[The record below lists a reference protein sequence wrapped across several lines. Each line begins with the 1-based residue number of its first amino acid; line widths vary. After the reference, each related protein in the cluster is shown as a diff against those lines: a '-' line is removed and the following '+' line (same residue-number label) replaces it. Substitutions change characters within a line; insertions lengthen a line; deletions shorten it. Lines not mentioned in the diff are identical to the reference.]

1 MRVFVVGHKAPD
13 TDSICSAIAYAEF
26 CNLLKKYEA
35 IPARAGEVNKETKFV
50 LEKFGFEIPELLED
64 GSEKN
69 LILVDHN
76 EFSQSVNGIEK
87 ANILGIIDHHKFNFS
102 YPKPIY
108 ILCEPLGS
116 TATIIAR
123 KFFSKSVEVSEDMAG
138 ILLSAILSDTVI
150 FKSPTTTEKDIKIA
164 KKLNEV
170 LGIDMVE
177 YGIEMKKVGSDI
189 KDLSNRDIILKDF
202 KEFEFSGKKV
212 GIGQIELVDIS
223 ELESKKEALL
233 KEMEK
238 LIEEKG
244 YYGIVF
250 MITDIMKEGSL
261 MLCLGCEKEFE
272 KAFEKKLE
280 NNAAWLPNV
289 MSRKKDVVP
298 KLMEAF

>member
-1 MRVFVVGHKAPD
+1 MEVWVVGHKAPD

-35 IPARAGEVNKETKFV
+35 IPRRAGEINKETKFV
-50 LEKFGFEIPELLED
+50 LEKFGFEVPELLED
-64 GSEKN
+64 CSGKN

-76 EFSQSVNGIEK
+76 EFSQAINGIEK

-116 TATIIAR
+116 TATIIAK
-123 KFFSKSVEVSEDMAG
+123 KFFSKSVEVSEDIAG

-150 FKSPTTTEKDIKIA
+150 FKSSTTTEEDIRIA

-170 LGIDMVE
+170 LGIDMME
-177 YGIEMKKVGSDI
+177 FGIEMKKVGSEI
-189 KDLSNRDIILKDF
+189 KDLSNREIILKDF
-202 KEFEFSGKKV
+202 KEFDFKGKKV
-212 GIGQIELVDIS
+212 GIAQVELVDIS
-223 ELESKKEALL
+223 DLKSKKAELL

-238 LIEEKG
+238 IMEERG
-244 YYGIVF
+244 YYGLVF
-250 MITDIMKEGSL
+250 MITDIIKEGSL

-280 NNAAWLPNV
+280 DGSVWLPNV